1 MKCHFFGNQYPDESL
16 TQIYKEISIMT
27 NCTCTV
33 TECKHNDDHCCCK
46 SEILVNTDSKNDCS
60 CGCTCCASFDQKTS
74 DSFKNSTQTPIS
86 GNQWNE
92 YTIRQSYRMCNVSGQ
107 IIIKAHEKG
116 ASAPFIIFHEFSV
129 LQSQSIV
136 HKDLQAQCLHQSVW
150 KVKMKSLGQVRSLLL
165 L

>member
-74 DSFKNSTQTPIS
+74 DSFKNSTQTPNPALKI
-86 GNQWNE
+86 GCNAVQCIHNE
-92 YTIRQSYRMCNVSGQ
+92 NHLCQ
-107 IIIKAHEKG
+107 AE
-116 ASAPFIIFHEFSV
+116 SV
-129 LQSQSIV
+129 AINGLQSQSIV

>member
-1 MKCHFFGNQYPDESL
+1 MKCQFFGNQYPDESL

-74 DSFKNSTQTPIS
+74 DSFKNNTQTPNPALKIGCNAVQCIHNENHLCQAESVAINGMNTQS
-86 GNQWNE
+86 GNHTE
-92 YTIRQSYRMCNVSGQ
+92 CAT
-107 IIIKAHEKG
+107 
-116 ASAPFIIFHEFSV
+116 F
-129 LQSQSIV
+129 
-136 HKDLQAQCLHQSVW
+136 QA
-150 KVKMKSLGQVRSLLL
+150 R
-165 L
+165 

>member
-33 TECKHNDDHCCCK
+33 TECKHNDDHYCCK

-74 DSFKNSTQTPIS
+74 DSFKNSTQTPNPALKIGCNAVQCIHNENHLCQAES
-86 GNQWNE
+86 VAKAPRRLFLFSTNFLYCSHNQ
-92 YTIRQSYRMCNVSGQ
+92 
-107 IIIKAHEKG
+107 
-116 ASAPFIIFHEFSV
+116 
-129 LQSQSIV
+129 
-136 HKDLQAQCLHQSVW
+136 
-150 KVKMKSLGQVRSLLL
+150 
-165 L
+165 

>member
-1 MKCHFFGNQYPDESL
+1 MSLTLFCSYYIWNALGFCPFAFIIKLTFIWNELKCHFFGNQYPDESL

-74 DSFKNSTQTPIS
+74 DSFKNSTQTPNPALKIGCNAVQCIHNENHLCQAESVAINGMNTQS
-86 GNQWNE
+86 GNHTE
-92 YTIRQSYRMCNVSGQ
+92 CAT
-107 IIIKAHEKG
+107 
-116 ASAPFIIFHEFSV
+116 F
-129 LQSQSIV
+129 
-136 HKDLQAQCLHQSVW
+136 QA
-150 KVKMKSLGQVRSLLL
+150 R
-165 L
+165 

>member
-1 MKCHFFGNQYPDESL
+1 
-16 TQIYKEISIMT
+16 MT

-74 DSFKNSTQTPIS
+74 DSFKNSTQTPNPALKI
-86 GNQWNE
+86 GCNAVQCIHNE
-92 YTIRQSYRMCNVSGQ
+92 NHLCQAESVAING

-116 ASAPFIIFHEFSV
+116 ASAPFIIFHEFSG